1 MKQAYFVTGTD
12 TGIGKTYVACQ
23 LIQDY
28 VAQGY
33 RVVGMKPIAA
43 GCELVDGQ
51 WVNEDVALLT
61 QASNVKA
68 PLHLVNPYCFQ
79 PPIAP
84 HIAAEQAGVAIQM
97 EVIQAAFD
105 ELTQLADIVVVEGA
119 GGLLVP
125 LNTHHTMADLIRF
138 LNIPVFF
145 VVGMRLGCINHA
157 LLTYQVMQAHGLIIS
172 AWVANPIDKAMLCYQ
187 ENLSTLQAK
196 LQAIPQYP
204 SPQASKVLFSH

>member
-1 MKQAYFVTGTD
+1 MKQAFFVTGTD

-23 LIQDY
+23 IIRDY

-33 RVVGMKPIAA
+33 RVVGMKPVAA

-61 QASNVKA
+61 EASNVKA

-84 HIAAEQAGVAIQM
+84 HIAAAQAGLEIQM
-97 EVIQAAFD
+97 EVIQDAFNQ
-105 ELTQLADIVVVEGA
+105 LTQLADIVVVEGA

-125 LNTHHTMADLIRF
+125 LNAQHTIADLIQL
-138 LNIPVFF
+138 LNIPVLF

-157 LLTYQVMQAHGLIIS
+157 LLTLEVMQARGLIVS

-187 ENLSTLQAK
+187 ENLRTLQTK

-204 SPQASKVLFSH
+204 SFQTG

>member
-23 LIQDY
+23 MIRDY

-33 RVVGMKPIAA
+33 RVVGMKPVAA
-43 GCELVDGQ
+43 GCELVDGE
-51 WVNEDVALLT
+51 WVNEDVTLLT

-68 PLHLVNPYCFQ
+68 PLHLVNPYCFR

-84 HIAAEQAGVAIQM
+84 HIAAEQAGVDIQM
-97 EVIQAAFD
+97 EVIQSAFED
-105 ELTQLADIVVVEGA
+105 LKQLADIVIVEGA

-125 LNTHHTMADLIRF
+125 LDPHHTIADLIAC
-138 LNIPVFF
+138 LNIPILF

-157 LLTYQVMQAHGLIIS
+157 LLTMEVMQARSLNVA
-172 AWVANPIDKAMLCYQ
+172 AWVANPIDPSMLCYD
-187 ENLSTLQAK
+187 ENLSTLQTK
-196 LQAIPQYP
+196 LHAIPQYP
-204 SPQASKVLFSH
+204 SL

>member
-23 LIQDY
+23 MIRDY

-33 RVVGMKPIAA
+33 RVVGMKPVAA
-43 GCELVDGQ
+43 GCELVDGE

-61 QASNVKA
+61 EASNVKA
-68 PLHLVNPYCFQ
+68 PSHLVNPYCFR

-84 HIAAEQAGVAIQM
+84 HIAAEQVGVDIQI
-97 EVIQAAFD
+97 EVIQSAFE
-105 ELTQLADIVVVEGA
+105 ELKQMADIVIVEGA

-125 LNTHHTMADLIRF
+125 LNAHHTIADLIAC
-138 LNIPVFF
+138 LDIPILF

-157 LLTYQVMQAHGLIIS
+157 LLTMEVMQARSLNVA
-172 AWVANPIDKAMLCYQ
+172 AWVANPIDPSMLCYD
-187 ENLSTLQAK
+187 ENLRTLQTK
-196 LQAIPQYP
+196 LHATPQYP
-204 SPQASKVLFSH
+204 SL